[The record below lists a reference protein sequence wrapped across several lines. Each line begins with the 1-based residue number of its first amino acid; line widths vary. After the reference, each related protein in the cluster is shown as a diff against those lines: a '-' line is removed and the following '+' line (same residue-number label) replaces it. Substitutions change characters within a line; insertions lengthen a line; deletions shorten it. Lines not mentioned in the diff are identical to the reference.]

1 MERGAGATLEETND
15 SALASSVHLMA
26 ATQAGLEQLL
36 RQAHDHVDV
45 VLARHE
51 ELTREVEACASAER
65 APVRTQLIPGAF
77 WFLKRRTAQAGSRG
91 TGLALAGEARYR
103 RLSAGFTLSK
113 QHLEDV
119 AAHTHM
125 LYQAL
130 ARLGVTTKALQGIC
144 TSTTTASS
152 VDEMYSECCAATEE
166 LKTVLEEEVAN
177 QTGRKLAEFA
187 RFEEKLTAREQ
198 LRQQVDAAE
207 KQLESMRAGLATRRF
222 WSRRGKKTLITSE
235 CKLADKMQE
244 LRHLSHRL
252 AVMTEALEHVFQF
265 HLQLNQCIAEPE
277 LETVHR
283 ELLRCFETNANAFEQ
298 IEAALRS

>member
-1 MERGAGATLEETND
+1 
-15 SALASSVHLMA
+15 MA

-51 ELTREVEACASAER
+51 ELTCEVEAHASAER
-65 APVRTQLIPGAF
+65 APVRRQLIPSGL
-77 WFLKRRTAQAGSRG
+77 WFLKRGTAQGGSSGAG
-91 TGLALAGEARYR
+91 LVLAGEARYR
-103 RLSAGFTLSK
+103 RLRAGFTLSK

-119 AAHTHM
+119 AAHTQM

-130 ARLGVTTKALQGIC
+130 DQLSASTKALQGIC
-144 TSTTTASS
+144 TSTTTAFS
-152 VDEMYSECCAATEE
+152 VDEMYSECCVAMEE
-166 LKTVLEEEVAN
+166 LETVLEEEVAN
-177 QTGRKLAEFA
+177 QTSSKIAELA
-187 RFEEKLTAREQ
+187 RFEEKLEAREQ

-207 KQLESMRAGLATRRF
+207 KQLEVMRAGLATKRF
-222 WSRRGKKTLITSE
+222 WKRRAKKTLVTSE
-235 CKLADKMQE
+235 CQLADKMQE

-265 HLQLNQCIAEPE
+265 HLQLDQCIAEPE

-283 ELLRCFETNANAFEQ
+283 ELLRCFERNANVFQ
-298 IEAALRS
+298 RIEAALIARQSE